1 MQPINFNFLKFINL
15 FKALK
20 VFQRVLIILVFWKQV
35 KQLLNL
41 VFFIFAK
48 KGQHHLKKQIIL

>member
-41 VFFIFAK
+41 FFFIFAK

>member
-1 MQPINFNFLKFINL
+1 MQVINFNFLKFINL

-20 VFQRVLIILVFWKQV
+20 IFQSVLMILVFWEWV

-41 VFFIFAK
+41 FFFIFAK